1 MPAGSPFPAQSQTSA
16 RGSRG
21 PDSSNSLRRA
31 GDRIQ
36 TLGEEVANSVSHGVG
51 FVAAAVGAPF
61 LLGSVAGSGRIMEVV
76 AAAVFVGTVLLA
88 YLASTLYHAFPWPRA
103 KAALRKLDH
112 ASIFLLIAGSYTP
125 FTLGVL
131 RGGWGWTLF
140 GTIWTLALAGVL
152 LKAFGGLRFPRLSL
166 ALYLGMGWLALVAIV
181 PLVQSLPPAGL
192 AWLVG
197 GGVAYTA
204 GVIFYAMDRFP
215 YWHFIWHLFVLAG
228 TVCHFVAVAGW
239 ALP

>member
-1 MPAGSPFPAQSQTSA
+1 MPAGSPHLSRSHSQSRDVHTSD
-16 RGSRG
+16 RV
-21 PDSSNSLRRA
+21 RRA
-31 GDRIQ
+31 RHRMQ
-36 TLGEEVANSVSHGVG
+36 TLGEEIANSVSHGTG
-51 FVAAAVGAPF
+51 FIAAAVAAPF
-61 LLGSVAGSGRIMEVV
+61 LVGGVAGSGRTMEVV
-76 AAAVFVGTVLLA
+76 AASVFVGTVLLA

-103 KAALRKLDH
+103 KATLRKLDH

-140 GTIWTLALAGVL
+140 GMIWTLALAGVL
-152 LKAFGGLRFPRLSL
+152 LKTFGGLRFPRLSL
-166 ALYLGMGWLALVAIV
+166 ALYLGMGWLVVVAIV

-197 GGVAYTA
+197 GGLAYTV
-204 GVIFYAMDRFP
+204 GVIFYARDHFP
-215 YWHFIWHLFVLAG
+215 YSHFIWHLFVLAG

-239 ALP
+239 AMP

>member
-1 MPAGSPFPAQSQTSA
+1 MPSGSPQLSRLHSHSQ
-16 RGSRG
+16 GSDG
-21 PDSSNSLRRA
+21 PDPIRRA
-31 GDRIQ
+31 RDRMQ
-36 TLGEEVANSVSHGVG
+36 TLGEEIANSVSHGAG

-61 LLGSVAGSGRIMEVV
+61 LLGAVAGSGRTMEVV
-76 AAAVFVGTVLLA
+76 AASIFVGTVLLA

-103 KAALRKLDH
+103 KAVLRKLDH

-140 GTIWTLALAGVL
+140 GMIWTLALVGVL
-152 LKAFGGLRFPRLSL
+152 LKTFGGLRFPRLSL
-166 ALYLGMGWLALVAIV
+166 ALYLGMGWLVVVAIV

-197 GGVAYTA
+197 GGLAYTV
-204 GVIFYAMDRFP
+204 GVLFYAWDRFR